1 MKASKWNPTRSLRLA
16 LSFLTIFPVAGTTEP
31 EEEDWRWVSAFF
43 PLVGAFVGTFLL
55 AADRVGRLPGEDWK
69 AFSAALVMVVNF
81 LLTGGMH
88 HDGLADAADAFLGSR
103 GRGERLRIMK
113 DTSVGAL
120 GAASLSL
127 YLISV
132 WTLLNLLPSGPSWE
146 GYRAASLVFFP
157 AGGRAVTAYLCG
169 RCPYAREKGMALGV
183 VGCAGGGQLLVAVA
197 LNLFLATLLFWFLCS
212 SVLAGTALT
221 ASLVLFAEVLARF
234 LNSSLGG
241 VTGDVLGAAGL
252 LGEAL
257 ALLLLAPGFIARL
270 P

>member
-1 MKASKWNPTRSLRLA
+1 MKASKWNPARSLGLA

-31 EEEDWRWVSAFF
+31 EEEDWRWMSAFF
-43 PLVGAFVGTFLL
+43 PLVGALVGTFLL

-88 HDGLADAADAFLGSR
+88 HDGLTDAADAFLGSR
-103 GRGERLRIMK
+103 DRGERLRIMK
-113 DTSVGAL
+113 DTSVGSL
-120 GAASLSL
+120 GAASLFL

-132 WTLLNLLPSGPSWE
+132 WTLLNLLPSGPYWE
-146 GYRAASLVFFP
+146 GYRSASLVFFP

-169 RCPYAREKGMALGV
+169 RCPYARDKGTALRV
-183 VGCAGGGQLLVAVA
+183 VGCAGGGQVLIA
-197 LNLFLATLLFWFLCS
+197 LTINLIIATFLYGLLCS
-212 SVLAGTALT
+212 SFSAGAALT

-257 ALLLLAPGFIARL
+257 ALLLLAPGFLARL